1 MAGGF
6 TYSNMVA
13 LLKVILPLL
22 ALGLLATMFLVPRTI
37 NLESAIPFADVELET
52 RLRDQQVTAPSFSS
66 QTGRGHLVA
75 VTAAKANPDPEE
87 PARIVAEDL
96 DTRITLT
103 NGQLITVLAEHGE
116 MDGAFQDLL
125 LEDGVQITT
134 SSGLKLDTDSLIM
147 SLDEVRAETGGPVS
161 ATLGIGQLDA
171 GRMAIRPAGESDD
184 IYLFFTKG
192 VRLLYTPQTTTK
204 DP

>member
-1 MAGGF
+1 
-6 TYSNMVA
+6 MVA

-22 ALGLLATMFLVPRTI
+22 ALVLLATMFLVPRTI
-37 NLESAIPFADVELET
+37 DLESAIPFADVELET

-75 VTAAKANPDPEE
+75 VTAAKAHPDPEE
-87 PARIVAEDL
+87 PSRIVAEDL

-103 NGQLITVLAEHGE
+103 SGQLITVLAEHGE

-125 LEDGVQITT
+125 LEDGVHITT

-147 SLDEVRAETGGPVS
+147 SLDQVRAETGGPVS